1 MNPKH
6 PLKYFRLT
14 NGYPDVQKLALDLAG
29 TKTRGVIFKKFSV
42 LIYKIEEDK
51 EVSVKKIEY
60 LIEEMKK
67 SLTKIEKKRFDL
79 LKYEI
84 LFWRYFPENRKID
97 ISRSDVLGT
106 MGKIFNGDDYVSP
119 AKILYFLQKKA

>member
-1 MNPKH
+1 MDPKH
-6 PLKYFRLT
+6 PLKYFRLS

-29 TKTRGVIFKKFSV
+29 TKTRGKIFKKFSV

-51 EVSVKKIEY
+51 EVSIKRIEF
-60 LIEEMKK
+60 LIEEMKNT
-67 SLTKIEKKRFDL
+67 LTGTPKEVLDL

-97 ISRSDVLGT
+97 ISRSDILGT
-106 MGKIFNGDDYVSP
+106 MENIFNRGYYTSR
-119 AKILYFLQKKA
+119 AEIFYFLQKK

>member
-6 PLKYFRLT
+6 PLKYFRLS

-29 TKTRGVIFKKFSV
+29 TKTRGKIFKKFSV

-51 EVSVKKIEY
+51 EVSVKKIEF
-60 LIEEMKK
+60 LIESMKNA
-67 SLTKIEKKRFDL
+67 LTEIPKEVLDL
-79 LKYEI
+79 LKYEL

-119 AKILYFLQKKA
+119 AKIFYFLQKAK

>member
-6 PLKYFRLT
+6 PLKYFRLS

-29 TKTRGVIFKKFSV
+29 TKTRGKIFKKFSV

-51 EVSVKKIEY
+51 EVSIKRIEF
-60 LIEEMKK
+60 LIEEMKNA
-67 SLTKIEKKRFDL
+67 LTDTPKEVFDL

-84 LFWRYFPENRKID
+84 LFWRYFPENRKIN
-97 ISRSDVLGT
+97 ISRSDILGT
-106 MGKIFNGDDYVSP
+106 MGNVFNKGD
-119 AKILYFLQKKA
+119 